1 MVLGIRTIK
10 KSLKENVW
18 IHDTTYQNRLF
29 GVNSEMEGDKKKT
42 GKNRNKGMKMRF
54 FFASVVCRLHAK
66 RGMNES
72 WLS

>member
-1 MVLGIRTIK
+1 MGIP
-10 KSLKENVW
+10 ENVW
-18 IHDTTYQNRLF
+18 IYDSTTYQNSYVF
-29 GVNSEMEGDKKKT
+29 DVNSEMEGDKKKT
-42 GKNRNKGMKMRF
+42 GKNRNKGMKMRG